1 METPEKPTDTPLAE
15 RRCIPCEGGAEPLLP
30 HEAAA
35 LLSKL
40 DPEWMLID
48 DAHILAR
55 QFTFK
60 DFKDALAFVDKV
72 GAVAEAEQHHPD
84 ITLAWG
90 SVGIELSTHA
100 ISGLSENDFILA
112 SKVDQIKL

>member
-1 METPEKPTDTPLAE
+1 METPLAKK
-15 RRCIPCEGGAEPLLP
+15 RCIPCEKGTEPLLP
-30 HEAAA
+30 NEAAE
-35 LLSKL
+35 LLAKIDS
-40 DPEWMLID
+40 EWMLID
-48 DAHILAR
+48 NAHILAR
-55 QFTFK
+55 QFVFK

-72 GAVAEAEQHHPD
+72 GAIAEEEQHHPD

-112 SKVDQIKL
+112 SKIDQVL

>member
-1 METPEKPTDTPLAE
+1 MDTPKETPLSE

-30 HEAAA
+30 HEAEEMHAKINA
-35 LLSKL
+35 
-40 DPEWMLID
+40 EWMLID

-55 QFTFK
+55 QFTFP
-60 DFKDALAFVDKV
+60 DFKSALAFVDKV
-72 GAVAEAEQHHPD
+72 GVIAEEEQHHPD

-100 ISGLSENDFILA
+100 ISGLSDNDFILA
-112 SKVDQIKL
+112 AKIDAIKG

>member
-1 METPEKPTDTPLAE
+1 MKESPLAE
-15 RRCIPCEGGAEPLLP
+15 KRCIPCEDGAEALLP
-30 HEAAA
+30 HEAEAMHA
-35 LLSKL
+35 KI

-60 DFKDALAFVDKV
+60 DFKDALAFVNKV
-72 GAVAEAEQHHPD
+72 GAIAETEQHHPD
-84 ITLAWG
+84 ITLGWG
-90 SVGIELSTHA
+90 SVGVELSTHA